1 MLDVMNPSVT
11 PDQTKALRNN
21 NGIVQLDGDEPCVLI
36 SMPVFREMM
45 GVGTDDEYR
54 QSLLAIE
61 EGFADVDAGR
71 TRPASD
77 FFSEFD
83 KRHGITD

>member
-1 MLDVMNPSVT
+1 MAEDNET
-11 PDQTKALRNN
+11 PGRDFIRD
-21 NGIVQLDGDEPCVLI
+21 IVQ
-36 SMPVFREMM
+36 
-45 GVGTDDEYR
+45 
-54 QSLLAIE
+54 
-61 EGFADVDAGR
+61 ADVDAGR